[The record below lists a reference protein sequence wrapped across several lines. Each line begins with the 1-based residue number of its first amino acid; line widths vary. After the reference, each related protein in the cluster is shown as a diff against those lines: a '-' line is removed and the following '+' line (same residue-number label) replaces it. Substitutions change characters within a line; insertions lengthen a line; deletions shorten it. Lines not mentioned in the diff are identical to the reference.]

1 MLQQTSSDSVKTISL
16 NRDELWARLRAIA
29 HRIRAAHSGVQ
40 DVRVFGSIARG
51 DHVGTSDVD
60 ILIILTDAPEQN
72 LPADRIERSLLFYRY
87 FDLPIGVD
95 LLVYTAS
102 ELEHKT
108 PFLSRIYAESIP
120 L

>member
-1 MLQQTSSDSVKTISL
+1 MLQQISSGSVKTISL

-29 HRIRAAHSGVQ
+29 HQIRTAHSNVQ

-60 ILIILTDAPEQN
+60 LLIILANTPEQN
-72 LPADRIERSLLFYRY
+72 SPADRIARSLPFYRY

-95 LLVYTAS
+95 LLVCTAS
-102 ELEHKT
+102 ELERKT